1 MDVADNSRLPGP
13 LADHWAW
20 QLEAACRGMDSTAF
34 FHPAEE
40 RPAARRDR
48 LVAAKKVCAACP
60 VVSDCLSHALD
71 TREPY
76 GIWGGLSEIE
86 RANLLGLASLRYPA
100 SRSQDRPNDALH
112 DPFMS

>member
-1 MDVADNSRLPGP
+1 MADNSRLPGP

-100 SRSQDRPNDALH
+100 SRSQDRPNDA
-112 DPFMS
+112 PP